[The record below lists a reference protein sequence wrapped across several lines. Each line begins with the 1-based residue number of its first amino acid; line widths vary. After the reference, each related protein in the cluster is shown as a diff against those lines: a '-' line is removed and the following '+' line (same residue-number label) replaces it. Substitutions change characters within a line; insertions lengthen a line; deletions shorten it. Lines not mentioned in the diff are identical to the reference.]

1 MPDYKEIKLYNG
13 EVTILFNEAMHAY
26 YIKEEKMK
34 RLCGVTT
41 YCGALNKPFLIPWA
55 VNTAIDYVRDHIDL
69 LQNGAISGDSILEMA
84 RQESDRVKEESAD
97 LGKAIHKWIE
107 DHIMGRKPEMP
118 DDDRIMLGVN
128 SFLKWVADNKIK
140 FLWAEKVVYSRE
152 YGYVGTADIGIE
164 IGKKMYLVDIK
175 TGNSIYPEVK
185 LQTSAYAKAIEEE
198 KGKKFAGRWAVRLS
212 KETEDEYYQ
221 RMGKKKMKN
230 IPPFKIFEA
239 IMLDEDPAEMDNDFK
254 NFLHAMDLVNW
265 QKEATKFLAKT

>member
-1 MPDYKEIKLYNG
+1 MIINLYNG
-13 EVTILFNEAMHAY
+13 TVKIEFIESNHSYWLLENG
-26 YIKEEKMK
+26 KRK
-34 RLCGVTT
+34 RLTGTTT
-41 YCGALNKPFLIPWA
+41 YCGVLNKPFLIPWA
-55 VNTAIDYVRDHIDL
+55 VNTTIDYVRDHIEL

-84 RQESDRVKEESAD
+84 RQESDRLKEESAD
-97 LGKAIHKWIE
+97 LGKAIHKWVE
-107 DHIMGRKPEMP
+107 DYIMGRKPEMP

-128 SFLKWVADNKIK
+128 SFLEWVDDHKVK
-140 FLWAEKVVYSRE
+140 FLWAEKVCYSRQ

-164 IGKKMYLVDIK
+164 IKKKMYLVDIK
-175 TGNSIYPEVK
+175 TGNAIYPEVK

-198 KGKKFAGRWAVRLS
+198 KGKPFAGRWAVRLS

-221 RMGKKKMKN
+221 RLEKKGLKK

-239 IMLDEDPAEMDNDFK
+239 IMLDENPDEMHSDFK